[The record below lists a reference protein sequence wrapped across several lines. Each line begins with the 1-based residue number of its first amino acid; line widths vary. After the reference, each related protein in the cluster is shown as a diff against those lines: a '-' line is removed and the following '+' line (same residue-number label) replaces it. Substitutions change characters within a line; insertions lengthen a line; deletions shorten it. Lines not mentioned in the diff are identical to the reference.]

1 MKESTIEILK
11 KAGWYPNRKI
21 DVIELIELYEKKGF
35 EIFPKA
41 KAFLEEYGML
51 NVYLPTIRPGVSD
64 EYVEKHKLHK
74 FDLYNT
80 NMIRY
85 LNGGLSRETISE
97 YEEDYVEEKLVVV
110 ASLAKHEYLMIS
122 ESGKLF
128 TEYGFWGN
136 NAEEFWDRIL
146 NYEFSIQWIHWDGFI

>member
-51 NVYLPTIRPGVSD
+51 NVYLPRRIRPGVSD
-64 EYVEKHKLHK
+64 EYDEAHK
-74 FDLYNT
+74 FKLYTT
-80 NMIRY
+80 NMTSY
-85 LNGGLSRETISE
+85 LNGQLSRETISE

-110 ASLAKHEYLMIS
+110 GSLEGEQYLMIS
-122 ESGKLF
+122 ESGMLF
-128 TEYGFWGN
+128 ADYGFFG
-136 NAEEFWDRIL
+136 AAGGVAGAGDGL
-146 NYEFSIQWIHWDGFI
+146 ADLSPFSFLT